1 MSDGH
6 VEETNLAGRSG
17 VYFDAAASAAL
28 PEPCPHCVEHMAG
41 LEAAIEYVFEDKR
54 LLFKALTHSSYAH
67 ENVREG
73 VRHNERIEYLGDAVL
88 ALVLADYLFRRFPE
102 RWEGDLT
109 LMRSWLVSES
119 SLAEVAQEVNLSYYL
134 LLGSGEDI
142 SGGRERAALQADA
155 FESLI
160 GSIYLDGGYEA
171 VAEVVLRLFADKLM
185 TVDSD
190 KERINVKNEL
200 QAKLSALPE
209 YVVIDERGP
218 EHMKEFEVEVRTS
231 GTCLGSGAGST
242 KKEAEMRAAEAAL
255 AALED
260 REAL

>member
-1 MSDGH
+1 MSDADAEH
-6 VEETNLAGRSG
+6 ESLAGRSG
-17 VYFDAAASAAL
+17 VYYDSAASAAL
-28 PEPCPHCVEHMAG
+28 PEPCPHCLERMAG
-41 LEAAIEYVFEDKR
+41 LEEATGYTFRDKR

-67 ENVREG
+67 ENIHEG

-88 ALVLADYLFRRFPE
+88 ALVLSDYLFRRFPE

-119 SLAEVAQEVNLSYYL
+119 SLAEVAQTVNLSYYL
-134 LLGSGEDI
+134 LLGSGEDV

-155 FESLI
+155 LESLI
-160 GSIYLDGGYEA
+160 GSIYLDGGYQA
-171 VAEVVLRLFADKLM
+171 VADVVLRMFTEKLK
-185 TVDSD
+185 TVDTD

-200 QAKLSALPE
+200 QAKLSTLPE
-209 YVVIDERGP
+209 YVVVDEWGP
-218 EHMKEFEVEVRTS
+218 EHMKEFEIEVRIG
-231 GTCLGSGAGST
+231 GTCLGSGTGST

-255 AALED
+255 EY